1 MAILFLIGRLIFG
14 AYFLQNAYNHFKNLD
29 GLTAYA
35 TSKGVPSA
43 RAAVFVSGVLLML
56 GGLGVV
62 FGIAPEASLALLLVF
77 LVPVTFKMHAFWKET
92 DPNARMQELLH
103 FYKNLAL
110 IGAILMMYAISVPW
124 MYNVLQ

>member
-1 MAILFLIGRLIFG
+1 MDILFLIGRLIFG
-14 AYFLQNAYNHFKNLD
+14 VYFLQNAWNHFKHLD
-29 GLTAYA
+29 GLAKYA
-35 TSKGVPSA
+35 EAKGVPSA
-43 RAAVFVSGVLLML
+43 RAAVFISGVLLML

-62 FGIAPEASLALLLVF
+62 FGIAPEASLALLIVF

-110 IGAILMMYAISVPW
+110 IGALLMMYAISVPW
-124 MYNVLQ
+124 VYNALQ